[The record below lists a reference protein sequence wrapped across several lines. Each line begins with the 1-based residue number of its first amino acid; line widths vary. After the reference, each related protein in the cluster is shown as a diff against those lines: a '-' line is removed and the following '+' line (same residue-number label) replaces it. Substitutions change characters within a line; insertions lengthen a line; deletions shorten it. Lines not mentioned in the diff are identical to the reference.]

1 MGHLKD
7 PPMNQSGFNWMS
19 QGGFVSTAHLAKEG
33 PLTKLLQVGVIE
45 NPEVCVSCSP
55 VCFKKLMERTSKKQ
69 HLKI

>member
-1 MGHLKD
+1 
-7 PPMNQSGFNWMS
+7 MS